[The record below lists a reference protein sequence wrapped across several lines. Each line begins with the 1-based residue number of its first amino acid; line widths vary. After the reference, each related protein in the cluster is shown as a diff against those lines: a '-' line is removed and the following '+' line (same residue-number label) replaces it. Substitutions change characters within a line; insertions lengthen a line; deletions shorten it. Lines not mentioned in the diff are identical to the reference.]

1 MSAQRSYLSIS
12 GLASSDGC
20 AILRV
25 SGQLDHHSEHDFLI
39 TMGAAVADVHR
50 YLILDVTA
58 LTFCDSRGLNCLLGL
73 HWILD
78 RRGGRLL
85 LAGAGSRLSQLL
97 ELTGS
102 SALLPTYRVVR
113 EALQHIPDG
122 HRPIWPPPTPAGE
135 DDDERAR
142 QPG

>member
-1 MSAQRSYLSIS
+1 MSTPRRHLSIS

-20 AILRV
+20 AVLRV
-25 SGQLDHHSEHDFLI
+25 SGQLDHHSERDFLV
-39 TMGAAVADVHR
+39 TMGAAVADGHR

-58 LTFCDSRGLNCLLGL
+58 LAFCDSRGLNCLLGL

-78 RRGGRLL
+78 RRGGTLL

-102 SALLPTYRVVR
+102 SALLPTHRAVT
-113 EALQHIPDG
+113 EALRQVPEL
-122 HRPIWPPPTPAGE
+122 HRPIWPPRAAGG
-135 DDDERAR
+135 DEERVES
-142 QPG
+142 QQG